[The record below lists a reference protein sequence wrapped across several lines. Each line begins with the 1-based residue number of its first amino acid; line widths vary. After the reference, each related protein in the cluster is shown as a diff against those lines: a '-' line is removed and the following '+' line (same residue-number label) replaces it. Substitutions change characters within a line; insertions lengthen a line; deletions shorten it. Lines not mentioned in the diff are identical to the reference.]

1 MKNPNHGESA
11 EVLQR
16 RKEASYERMRVEL
29 LCSVGL
35 LLEDFDM
42 TWDDL
47 GRLLGMTYLEPH
59 PSKTMSRAEKI
70 KEKIIQ
76 GSLTLANLNELT
88 HIFSCEPYI
97 IFRPRLPWTKS

>member
-1 MKNPNHGESA
+1 MKNPNSGESV

-16 RKEASYERMRVEL
+16 RKKGSYERMRVEL
-29 LCSVGL
+29 LNSVEL
-35 LLEDFDM
+35 LLKDFDM

-47 GRLLGMTYLEPH
+47 GRLLGMKDKEVRGFT
-59 PSKTMSRAEKI
+59 RAEIIKYKI
-70 KEKIIQ
+70 VQ
-76 GSLTLANLNELT
+76 GPLTINDLNTLT

>member
-1 MKNPNHGESA
+1 MKNPNHGESV

-29 LCSVGL
+29 LYSVEL
-35 LLEDFDM
+35 LLKDFDM

-47 GRLLGMTYLEPH
+47 GELLGFG
-59 PSKTMSRAEKI
+59 PSAEGDTREDRVKWHI
-70 KEKIIQ
+70 LQSGLFLSELN
-76 GSLTLANLNELT
+76 SLA
-88 HIFSCEPYI
+88 HVFSCEPYI